1 VRGRTATVAADSCVV
16 ANTASTAALVAG
28 EDAVDRLVRAGLPAR
43 LVAVDGSVI
52 TLGAW
57 PRAVA

>member
-1 VRGRTATVAADSCVV
+1 V

-28 EDAVDRLVRAGLPAR
+28 EDAVDRLARAGLPAR